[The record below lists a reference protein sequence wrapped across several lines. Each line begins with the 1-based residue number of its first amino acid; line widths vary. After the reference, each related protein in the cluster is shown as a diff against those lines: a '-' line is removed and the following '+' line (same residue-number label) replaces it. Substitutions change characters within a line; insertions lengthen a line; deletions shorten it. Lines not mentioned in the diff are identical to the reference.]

1 MTEVVMA
8 ASQAAGVD
16 AREVGPG
23 FEVYDSEFVAALG
36 PAPRLALVAETDAHE
51 GPVCIP
57 GEDVPYFTS
66 LPRKVD
72 IPAPGTPGAY
82 VKRLAL
88 DGLNFPV
95 DPSRLSVVPA
105 PVHMPNG
112 MPLGRD
118 GRLVAAGGSGGIGRD
133 SAADVVAGGGS
144 AVMSAG
150 IRPGLMNRSQG
161 DEDS

>member
-8 ASQAAGVD
+8 PSQAAGVD
-16 AREVGPG
+16 AREVGSG

-66 LPRKVD
+66 LPSKVD
-72 IPAPGTPGAY
+72 IPVPGTPGAY

-88 DGLNFPV
+88 DGLNFRWIPRGCR
-95 DPSRLSVVPA
+95 SYRRLCICPTGCRQAVMGAWWQPA
-105 PVHMPNG
+105 A
-112 MPLGRD
+112 
-118 GRLVAAGGSGGIGRD
+118 AAG
-133 SAADVVAGGGS
+133 
-144 AVMSAG
+144 
-150 IRPGLMNRSQG
+150 
-161 DEDS
+161 